1 MVVLA
6 AWLLH
11 VVYPFYVYQLYINR
25 AITPEPKLTWWEQ
38 IMAFVND

>member
-25 AITPEPKLTWWEQ
+25 AMPAPKKLTWWEE
-38 IMAFVND
+38 IMAFVRD